1 MIFVFVEDGTLDIA
15 ADIDEVRR
23 MCEPIDVE
31 SSVFTFF
38 DADGRPLA
46 PKFIRPN
53 RVKRIFGLL
62 SVIDQGEYALE
73 PSDPSAHDSIAIAL
87 QETCAMEPNTW
98 FTDLN
103 AVRDYLLARGA
114 L

>member
-15 ADIDEVRR
+15 ADIDGVRR
-23 MCEPIDVE
+23 TCEPIDVE
-31 SSVFTFF
+31 SSVFTFY

-46 PKFIRPN
+46 PTFTKPN
-53 RVKRIFGLL
+53 RVKRVFGLF
-62 SVIDQGEYALE
+62 SIIDQGEYTLE
-73 PSDPSAHDSIAIAL
+73 PGDPSAHDSIAVAL
-87 QETCAMEPNTW
+87 QETRALEPNSW
-98 FTDLN
+98 FADLN